1 MRVAL
6 LGPPASG
13 KGTQASRLAEREGL
27 EHLSTGDLL
36 RAAVEA
42 GTELGSEAQ
51 PYMERGELVPDELV
65 LEIVQA
71 ELPDEDFVL
80 DGFPRTLAQ
89 FDALDAPLDAVV
101 VLVIPM
107 EEAVRRVTGRRVCP
121 EGHVYHV
128 DYDPPEEPGICDL
141 DGEPLRQR
149 EDDTEDVVATR
160 WRAYEEQTLPLLD
173 HLEEQTRLER
183 IDGTGP
189 PDAVTE
195 RLLATL
201 E

>member
-1 MRVAL
+1 MRMAL

-27 EHLSTGDLL
+27 LHLSTGDLL

-65 LEIVQA
+65 LQIVRA
-71 ELPDEDFVL
+71 ELPGQGNFVL

-89 FDALDAPLDAVV
+89 FEALDEPLDVVV
-101 VLVIPM
+101 VLEIPF

-121 EGHVYHV
+121 DGHVYHL
-128 DYDPPEEPGICDL
+128 DYDPPEEPGTCDL
-141 DGEPLRQR
+141 DGQPLRQR
-149 EDDTEDVVATR
+149 EDDTEDVVRTR
-160 WRAYEEQTLPLLD
+160 WRSYEEQTVPL
-173 HLEEQTRLER
+173 
-183 IDGTGP
+183 
-189 PDAVTE
+189 
-195 RLLATL
+195 
-201 E
+201 